1 MGRWLDRLANRPV
14 DVTVRHDQTG
24 RAVTNQSG
32 HEQTESQIRPR
43 PLSMDGDR
51 FRNGNGFPRWVPND
65 RNHQFPND
73 GGRGMADRP
82 QTPKDVP
89 TLGPESRPEVLL

>member
-14 DVTVRHDQTG
+14 NVTVRHDQAG

-51 FRNGNGFPRWVPND
+51 FRNGMQSALGDLLKKLRFEPMSILGTPVISYGPRT
-65 RNHQFPND
+65 RRSF
-73 GGRGMADRP
+73 
-82 QTPKDVP
+82 
-89 TLGPESRPEVLL
+89 